1 MIVDIHTHFIP
12 GFVMSEAQQ
21 AGGCM
26 GVTSDGEWLVHP
38 EGFRYPITPTLTDMD
53 AKLAMM
59 DEGRI
64 DVSVLS
70 IAPTLFFYGADA
82 ELAVEFARRA
92 NDALAELTDG
102 NDRLYG
108 LATLP
113 LQDPKAAAAELERC
127 VNGLGLRGA
136 QIGHDAG
143 PRQLDDPELEPVLEA
158 VACLD
163 VPLMLHP
170 SYVGLTPGLED
181 YYFTNSIG
189 NPVLTTIAAG
199 RLIHCGIFDRLPNL
213 KVVLVHA
220 GGFLPYQIG
229 RFDQAHAVRT
239 EPRRAIEQRPSRY
252 LDRFWMDTITHG
264 DLALQFL
271 AGRIGTERL
280 VVGTDLPFDMADEE
294 PVQRLERIGIDGHA
308 LGATALELLG
318 VSS

>member
-1 MIVDIHTHFIP
+1 VIVDIHTHFIP
-12 GFVMSEAQQ
+12 AFVMEEAQQ
-21 AGGCM
+21 SGGCM

-38 EGFRYPITPTLTDMD
+38 EGFRYPITPTFADMD

-59 DEGRI
+59 DDGRI

-70 IAPTLFFYGADA
+70 IAPTLFFYDADA
-82 ELAVEFARRA
+82 QPAVQFARRA
-92 NDALAELTDG
+92 NDALAELTSGD
-102 NDRLYG
+102 DRLHG

-113 LQDPKAAAAELERC
+113 LQDPEAAAAELERS
-127 VNGLGLRGA
+127 VTDLGLRGA

-143 PRQLDDPELEPVLEA
+143 RRTLDDPELEPVMEA
-158 VACLD
+158 CARLD

-170 SYVGLTPGLED
+170 SYVGLAPGLED

-189 NPVLTTIAAG
+189 NPLLTTIAAA
-199 RLIHCGIFDRLPNL
+199 RLIHGGIFDRLPNL

-229 RFDQAHAVRT
+229 RFDHAHAVRT
-239 EPRRAIEQRPSRY
+239 EPRRAIERPPSSY

-264 DLALQFL
+264 DEALQFL

-294 PVQRLERIGIDGHA
+294 PVQRLERLGIDGDA
-308 LGATALELLG
+308 LGSTALALLG
-318 VSS
+318 VNS